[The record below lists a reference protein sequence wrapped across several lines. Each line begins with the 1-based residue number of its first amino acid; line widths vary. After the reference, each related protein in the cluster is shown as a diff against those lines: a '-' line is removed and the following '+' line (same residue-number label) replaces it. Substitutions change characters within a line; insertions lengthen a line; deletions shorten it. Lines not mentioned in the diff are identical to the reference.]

1 VAWCSEE
8 KALRKLGAL
17 SGHNV
22 EIPIQF
28 VGDHCASYICDVV
41 HVIVIVIVIV
51 MSIYKCVF
59 LPETG
64 GNVGNIA
71 GSSTCLILLPG

>member
-1 VAWCSEE
+1 MWPGAPTEE

-41 HVIVIVIVIV
+41 HVIVIV

-64 GNVGNIA
+64 GMSEI
-71 GSSTCLILLPG
+71 